1 MNKCS
6 DAILVNILRSLKFR
20 DYSNLDC
27 VNEYQECVSKFLS
40 AVDSVASIWTLRVK
54 FNAKPMFD
62 IVILKAFWNLDQALP
77 KI

>member
-6 DAILVNILRSLKFR
+6 DKILVNILRSLKFR

-27 VNEYQECVSKFLS
+27 VNEYPEGVSKFLS
-40 AVDSVASIWTLRVK
+40 AVDSVASMWTLRGNC
-54 FNAKPMFD
+54 NAKPMFD